1 MRSKIV
7 NIVIVLILSVIIL
20 LLTVK
25 NIIPNTSP
33 INLLGKGRVSLRLWY
48 TDESLSDYLTT
59 QAVKYNEAHS
69 NVRIEPILV
78 SGVELLENINS
89 SSLKGEAF
97 PDLYITT
104 NDVLEKASLA
114 GLTTEIAPDGRY
126 LNENNFSKAALN
138 SISYKGNY
146 VAYPFYYETSALMFN
161 RTYLEDFAWS
171 RIAENEGISLSYE
184 EASED
189 ESEADKEKDG
199 ETASNDNPEE
209 NKNEDTKEDDSEKKA
224 AFDANIAELRQQ
236 HKDAIDLAVQ
246 EMIPSTI
253 SEIIEFARNYNAP
266 ASVESVFEW
275 DVTDIFYN
283 YFFVGGY
290 INAGGDAGDTITE
303 LDLYTTEMVS
313 CMMAYQKLR
322 DYFAIDANEVSYSGI
337 MEDFIAGKMV
347 FTVATSDAVTKIRAA
362 QAEGS
367 CSFQYGVANIPDLN
381 EDYITRSMSV
391 TGCIAVNGY
400 TNNTAEAFDFAG
412 YLSSGTDESFFN
424 QTGKLP
430 ARKGIE
436 YGDRTLEI
444 FEKVYEESVPLPK
457 MIETSNLWM
466 LMEIAFTE
474 IWNGANPNTTL
485 KEMSESIMKQV
496 VGRHYEEM
504 LLPEPEAVQITN
516 SHNAD

>member
-189 ESEADKEKDG
+189 ESEADKERK
-199 ETASNDNPEE
+199 
-209 NKNEDTKEDDSEKKA
+209 
-224 AFDANIAELRQQ
+224 
-236 HKDAIDLAVQ
+236 
-246 EMIPSTI
+246 
-253 SEIIEFARNYNAP
+253 
-266 ASVESVFEW
+266 
-275 DVTDIFYN
+275 
-283 YFFVGGY
+283 
-290 INAGGDAGDTITE
+290 
-303 LDLYTTEMVS
+303 
-313 CMMAYQKLR
+313 
-322 DYFAIDANEVSYSGI
+322 
-337 MEDFIAGKMV
+337 
-347 FTVATSDAVTKIRAA
+347 
-362 QAEGS
+362 
-367 CSFQYGVANIPDLN
+367 GVA
-381 EDYITRSMSV
+381 
-391 TGCIAVNGY
+391 
-400 TNNTAEAFDFAG
+400 
-412 YLSSGTDESFFN
+412 
-424 QTGKLP
+424 
-430 ARKGIE
+430 
-436 YGDRTLEI
+436 
-444 FEKVYEESVPLPK
+444 
-457 MIETSNLWM
+457 
-466 LMEIAFTE
+466 
-474 IWNGANPNTTL
+474 
-485 KEMSESIMKQV
+485 
-496 VGRHYEEM
+496 
-504 LLPEPEAVQITN
+504 LLR
-516 SHNAD
+516 